1 MSSRPKYPNS
11 ARRKSYCG
19 KAARRLRPCRLCRH
33 PLCRGVRRSILCCR
47 KPPRFACAQA
57 SAAARRLF
65 LCRPRRCRKF
75 VLRNFYVLR
84 AVPDFKPIGVCVAH
98 GVVFEFQ
105 VFNAVEIQCAAER
118 NRRLRVLTPVCGR
131 IVRGVLE
138 SDSAN
143 RKPRKRSFRRLS
155 ASRQKASRHGIVRR
169 NVFGRL
175 AVARV
180 VPEGFSEG
188 VEIESAPFVE
198 RGENVSDAQPRI
210 FVPLGKRN
218 RQGVADFQRSRL
230 SVGIARYVE
239 KPAVGVYQTA

>member
-1 MSSRPKYPNS
+1 MLSETSTFCVCAS
-11 ARRKSYCG
+11 FRRGST
-19 KAARRLRPCRLCRH
+19 P
-33 PLCRGVRRSILCCR
+33 IFM
-47 KPPRFACAQA
+47 PPRAVVE
-57 SAAARRLF
+57 
-65 LCRPRRCRKF
+65 KF
-75 VLRNFYVLR
+75 VLQNFYVLR

-118 NRRLRVLTPVCGR
+118 NHRLRVLTPVCGR

-218 RQGVADFQRSRL
+218 RRGLRTFSVAVFPSGLRAMSRSPQWAF
-230 SVGIARYVE
+230 I
-239 KPAVGVYQTA
+239 QTA